1 MPPNFSQEQKK
12 YINVMQKRY
21 TTIIKKLRTRIKKL
35 KKKMTAQKPAIL
47 QIPAME
53 IETTKQNPQNPQK
66 PQKPQ
71 KQNKKP
77 SKSIMGPSTH
87 LPTTMD
93 SVWNIKESD
102 IKKNSHIKPGKDA
115 IVVTYPAGGH
125 GARSGVNFKS
135 QPKGFPCSQVELSY
149 EVFVPKGW
157 DCVKGGKLP
166 GIFIGKNGTGG
177 KKYEKNDGSCRLM
190 WRAQNQLVPYLYLC
204 TNQGDITKQGPNFI
218 KACSNKFPP
227 AGIDLWRHT
236 KKQKLFLKEGTWNSI
251 VYGVKM
257 NTGDKKNGH
266 LWLELN
272 GTRLEV
278 DDVCFTANDSVK
290 IGGFQFSTW
299 YGGGSASW
307 APDKPQQLK
316 FRNMSYSI

>member
-1 MPPNFSQEQKK
+1 MPPDFSQQQQK
-12 YINVMQKRY
+12 YILVLQKRY
-21 TTIIKKLRTRIKKL
+21 TTIISKLRKRIKKL
-35 KKKMTAQKPAIL
+35 KKKQ
-47 QIPAME
+47 E
-53 IETTKQNPQNPQK
+53 PQAT
-66 PQKPQ
+66 PQ
-71 KQNKKP
+71 KQPQPPATINKKDA
-77 SKSIMGPSTH
+77 KDMGAPVT

-93 SVWNIKESD
+93 SVWEIKESQ
-102 IKKNSHIKPGKDA
+102 IKNNSHIEPGKNE

-125 GARSGVNFKS
+125 GSRAGVNFKT
-135 QPKGFPCSQVELSY
+135 QPKGFPCSQVELAY
-149 EVFVPKGW
+149 DVFVPKGW

-190 WRAQNQLVPYLYLC
+190 WRKNNQLVPYLYLC
-204 TNQGDITKQGPNFI
+204 TNQGDITKQGPNFL

-236 KKQKLFLKEGTWNSI
+236 KKDKVFLKEGTWNSI
-251 VYGVKM
+251 KYGIEM
-257 NTGDKKNGH
+257 NDSDKKNGR

-278 DDVCFTANDSVK
+278 DDVCFSADEKVK

-307 APDKPQQLK
+307 APEKKQQLK
-316 FRNMSYSI
+316 FRNVSYRI